1 MAISSKERF
10 EHDNKWLAIN
20 RRLWAFGYWVKWE
33 NDHRTMEYRY
43 AIGRYKE
50 NKPMGI
56 YENEETAEAMVK
68 MLITN
73 ANHEGD

>member
-10 EHDNKWLAIN
+10 EHDNKWVAIN

-43 AIGRYKE
+43 AIGKE
-50 NKPMGI
+50 GESKPMGI
-56 YENEETAEAMVK
+56 YEDEDTAMGMVK

-73 ANHEGD
+73 AEN